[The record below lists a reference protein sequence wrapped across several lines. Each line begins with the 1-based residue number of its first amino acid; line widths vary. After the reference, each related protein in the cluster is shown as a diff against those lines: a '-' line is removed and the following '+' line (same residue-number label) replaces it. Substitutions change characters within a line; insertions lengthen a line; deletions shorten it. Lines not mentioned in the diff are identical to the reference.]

1 MDIPDP
7 SGDSHATAV
16 TQRKATHPIPSF
28 YIALFLLFLDIAGL
42 LLFSNA
48 AYRLRIGEWHGD
60 QWTITILLGCALMS
74 LYVLDAYRVEEQVS
88 GMRPPVRAIVAILLT
103 GVLSAVIAYVSGYWG
118 NLFGR
123 GVLPVALALFAFWA
137 AMVRYGVGAWLRKRA
152 VNVRW
157 LVLGAGETT
166 YHLLEDFKKSASGG
180 ALVVLAADDRERLNA
195 SQWESLKISGTLAD
209 LGSSD
214 ISQYTGVIL
223 ALSPPLT
230 DDMVQKLM
238 RIRFQGKS
246 IYDISDFYE
255 RFWSKVPVMHLHSGW
270 LVFAYGFDLIQN
282 PLGLRLKRVL
292 DVTFALAM
300 LVISLPLMLPL
311 ALLIK
316 LDSSGPA
323 VYRQRRVGE
332 GGKTFTLYKFRTMRQ
347 DAERDGAQWAI
358 TNDARITRVGRLL
371 RVTRLDELP
380 QLVNVM
386 RGNMSFIGPRP
397 ERPEFTAMLEK
408 QIPYYDS
415 RYLVKPGITG
425 WAQVHYPGAVEDARK
440 LQYDLYIRT
449 TAVARYIDF

>member
-7 SGDSHATAV
+7 SGDGHATAA
-16 TQRKATHPIPSF
+16 TRRKATHPIPSF

-48 AYRLRIGEWHGD
+48 VYRLRIGEWHGD
-60 QWTITILLGCALMS
+60 RWTITILLGCALMS
-74 LYVLDAYRVEEQVS
+74 LYVLDAYRVEGQVS
-88 GMRPPVRAIVAILLT
+88 GMRPPVRAIVAVLLT
-103 GVLSAVIAYVSGYWG
+103 GVLSAVIAYASGYWG

-123 GVLPVALALFAFWA
+123 GVLPVALVLFAFWA
-137 AMVRYGVGAWLRKRA
+137 ATVRYWIGAWLRQRA

-166 YHLLEDFKKSASGG
+166 YHLLEDFKKNASDG
-180 ALVVLAADDRERLNA
+180 ALVVLAADDRERLKA

-209 LGSSD
+209 LDSSD

-230 DDMVQKLM
+230 DDVVQKLM

-246 IYDISDFYE
+246 IYDIADFYE

-270 LVFAYGFDLIQN
+270 LVFAYGFDLVRIAWVASQAHS
-282 PLGLRLKRVL
+282 

-300 LVISLPLMLPL
+300 LVISLPPMLLL

-332 GGKTFTLYKFRTMRQ
+332 AETFTLYKFRTMRRCR
-347 DAERDGAQWAI
+347 ARRRAMGHHERRAS
-358 TNDARITRVGRLL
+358 RVGLL

-380 QLVNVM
+380 
-386 RGNMSFIGPRP
+386 SWS
-397 ERPEFTAMLEK
+397 T
-408 QIPYYDS
+408 
-415 RYLVKPGITG
+415 
-425 WAQVHYPGAVEDARK
+425 
-440 LQYDLYIRT
+440 
-449 TAVARYIDF
+449 